1 MPTGIKEGIGATV
14 GFGTS
19 SLTLNIVDVNL
30 DGITMEDIATFDQ
43 STTGYRTY
51 IASTLTE
58 GGTLSFDVNWN
69 ALDHVALEGAL
80 GVSQTI
86 TVTLPKVVSTDTTAP
101 SYSFSGYVNS
111 LSKSVVIDE
120 LISGSVQIKVAG
132 DITFV
137 NGAA

>member
-1 MPTGIKEGIGATV
+1 MPTGIKEGIGATL

-30 DGITMEDIATFDQ
+30 DGITMEDIPTFDQ

-51 IASTLTE
+51 VSSTLAE

-69 ALDHVALEGAL
+69 AYDHAALEAAK

-86 TVTLPKVVSTDTTAP
+86 TVTLPKPTSTDTTAP
-101 SYSFSGYVNS
+101 SYAFSGYINS

-120 LISGSVQIKVAG
+120 LISGSIQIKVAD
-132 DITFV
+132 DITFTD
-137 NGAA
+137 GAA